1 MNTVDHTE
9 LVLGDLRMQFVDP
22 TMICVMTELAR
33 MARSR
38 LPILVHGETGV
49 GKELVARAA
58 HFLSQRADRPFVA
71 INCAAVPRML
81 MSSTL
86 FGHEKGAFTGAATS
100 HAGLFENADGGTLFL
115 DEIGELDE
123 ETQVILLRALADH
136 RVRPLGSE
144 SERRIDVRVVAATNR
159 DLAAAVL
166 SGRFRED
173 LYHRLCGAAIQ
184 IPPLRERPLD
194 IPLLARTLLREACL
208 ELERRALGLSP
219 AALMLLQSYRWPGN
233 VRELSYAM
241 VYVATVAPGEV
252 AEASDLPAH
261 VARRPL
267 ALGRPPAAVTAPVM
281 DPARPPGSFVPLAD
295 EISALVG
302 RRIREALE
310 ETGGN
315 QRAAAALLHMPRR
328 TFITR
333 MREHGI
339 EVQRVRGSRAVRE
352 GGIQ

>member
-1 MNTVDHTE
+1 MENNHGGDPTE

-38 LPILVHGETGV
+38 LPILIHGETGV

-58 HFLSQRADRPFVA
+58 HHLSQRADRPFVA

-86 FGHEKGAFTGAATS
+86 FGHEKGAFTSAATS
-100 HAGLFENADGGTLFL
+100 HVGLFENANGGTLFL

-123 ETQVILLRALADH
+123 ETQAILLRALADH

-144 SERRIDVRVVAATNR
+144 TERRIDVRCVAATNR
-159 DLAAAVL
+159 DLGAAVTT
-166 SGRFRED
+166 GRFRED
-173 LYHRLCGAAIQ
+173 LFHRLGGAMLE
-184 IPPLRERPLD
+184 IPPLRARPLD
-194 IPLLARTLLREACL
+194 IPLLARTLLRDACL
-208 ELERRALGLSP
+208 EIGRPELALSEV
-219 AALMLLQSYRWPGN
+219 ALMLLRSYTWPGN
-233 VRELSYAM
+233 VRELAYAM
-241 VYVATVAPGEV
+241 VYAANVASGDLV
-252 AEASDLPAH
+252 EASDLPAH
-261 VARRPL
+261 VARRPRSL
-267 ALGRPPAAVTAPVM
+267 ARLPAPAM
-281 DPARPPGSFVPLAD
+281 DPARPPRTFVPIDD
-295 EISALVG
+295 EVNALVG
-302 RRIREALE
+302 LRMRQALE

-315 QRAAAALLHMPRR
+315 QRAAAELLHMPRR

-333 MREHGI
+333 MREYGI
-339 EVQRVRGSRAVRE
+339 EARRERGSRALRK